1 MCFCDSLILDPHNGN
16 EADICG
22 GCWVWDMKQV
32 FAHICMWVR
41 LTGYIAVCK
50 LLVLGMGRGSAVEE
64 VFVIL

>member
-1 MCFCDSLILDPHNGN
+1 
-16 EADICG
+16 
-22 GCWVWDMKQV
+22 MKQV

-41 LTGYIAVCK
+41 LTGYIAVFK